1 MSSNR
6 ASAQRSRQRKQDRLD
21 ELEVLVLTF
30 CLTFSFC
37 VSILVTFL
45 LLFCNFLIFVL
56 WNDSMRIVGKELL
69 CDSNVGWAKT
79 KAFGSLQ
86 FLDCTAATG
95 ECNDTAEVKLGDKVG

>member
-1 MSSNR
+1 
-6 ASAQRSRQRKQDRLD
+6 
-21 ELEVLVLTF
+21 
-30 CLTFSFC
+30 
-37 VSILVTFL
+37 
-45 LLFCNFLIFVL
+45 
-56 WNDSMRIVGKELL
+56 MRIVGKELL